1 MSAQYVLGIDLGTTN
16 CVLSYTP
23 LNTDTPDIRELRIP
37 QLVDAGTLERR
48 TMLPAFT
55 YLATEHDAGGGALD
69 LPWTR
74 EPQSREPQS
83 RERTFAVG
91 ELARRKA
98 ADAPQRTV
106 GAAKSWLCYSRVDRR
121 QPILPWNAPSE
132 VPKISPVTAARY
144 YLDHLVAAWQAE
156 HPEAP
161 VAAQRVVL
169 TVPASFDAAAREL
182 THDAAR
188 AAGLPPDLILL
199 EEPQAAV
206 YAWLAAQ
213 GEGWRK
219 SLRVG
224 DRLLVCDVG
233 GGTTDLTLI
242 EVTES
247 DGELALQ
254 RLAVGD
260 HLLVGGDNMD
270 LALAYDV
277 AERFAAGGHQL
288 DPWQSVSLWHACRN
302 AKETM
307 LASDGPA
314 THTISILGRGSKMIG
329 GTVSVEIERGTVL
342 QRLVD
347 GFFPHCQLKDRP
359 QRRSTSGFR
368 EIGLPYEHDTAVT
381 RHLAAFLTAH
391 AADVHSA
398 VPTHVLVNGGVFK
411 AGALQQ
417 RLLDVLGS
425 WTEGHTTPQLL
436 SGEHDLD
443 HSVARGAAHYGWAKH
458 RGGVRIR
465 GGVARSY
472 YIGIETAGLAIPGAA
487 RPLRALCVVPFGME
501 EGTQLDVPSSE
512 IGLVLGESAHFR
524 FFCSALRK
532 DDAPGLLL
540 DRWEEQELVETDS
553 LETALPT
560 DAASDEPYVPVRFQ
574 SRITELGM
582 FELWCVSTQS
592 AGRWKLEFSVRDE
605 GVTT

>member
-1 MSAQYVLGIDLGTTN
+1 
-16 CVLSYTP
+16 
-23 LNTDTPDIRELRIP
+23 
-37 QLVDAGTLERR
+37 
-48 TMLPAFT
+48 
-55 YLATEHDAGGGALD
+55 LD
-69 LPWTR
+69 LPWAPDR
-74 EPQSREPQS
+74 K
-83 RERTFAVG
+83 FAVG
-91 ELARRKA
+91 ELARRQA

-161 VAAQRVVL
+161 VSAQRVVL

-182 THDAAR
+182 THEAAL

-206 YAWLAAQ
+206 YAWLAAR

-242 EVTES
+242 EATES

-277 AERFAAGGHQL
+277 AERFAAAGHQL
-288 DPWQSVSLWHACRN
+288 DPWQAVSLWHACRN

-307 LASDGPA
+307 LASDGPE
-314 THTISILGRGSKMIG
+314 THTISILGRGSKLIG
-329 GTVSVEIERGTVL
+329 GTVSVEIDRGTVL

-347 GFFPHCQLKDRP
+347 GFFPHCQLKDQP
-359 QRRSTSGFR
+359 QRRSASGFR

-391 AADVHSA
+391 AADVQSA
-398 VPTHVLVNGGVFK
+398 VPTHVLLNGGVFK
-411 AGALQQ
+411 ADALQQ

-425 WTEGHTTPQLL
+425 WTKGNTAPQLL

-472 YIGIETAGLAIPGAA
+472 YIGIETAGLAIPDAA

-512 IGLVLGESAHFR
+512 IGLVLGEPAHFR
-524 FFCSALRK
+524 FFCSAVRK
-532 DDAPGLLL
+532 DDSPGLLL

-553 LETALPT
+553 LETVLPT
-560 DAASDEPYVPVRFQ
+560 DVAPDEPYVPVRFQ

-592 AGRWKLEFSVRDE
+592 DGRWKLEFSVRDE
-605 GVTT
+605 GATP

>member
-1 MSAQYVLGIDLGTTN
+1 MARAQLG
-16 CVLSYTP
+16 
-23 LNTDTPDIRELRIP
+23 
-37 QLVDAGTLERR
+37 Q
-48 TMLPAFT
+48 
-55 YLATEHDAGGGALD
+55 
-69 LPWTR
+69 
-74 EPQSREPQS
+74 
-83 RERTFAVG
+83 FAVG

-182 THDAAR
+182 THEAAL

-314 THTISILGRGSKMIG
+314 THT
-329 GTVSVEIERGTVL
+329 
-342 QRLVD
+342 D
-347 GFFPHCQLKDRP
+347 FH
-359 QRRSTSGFR
+359 SG
-368 EIGLPYEHDTAVT
+368 PW
-381 RHLAAFLTAH
+381 
-391 AADVHSA
+391 
-398 VPTHVLVNGGVFK
+398 
-411 AGALQQ
+411 QQ
-417 RLLDVLGS
+417 D
-425 WTEGHTTPQLL
+425 
-436 SGEHDLD
+436 
-443 HSVARGAAHYGWAKH
+443 
-458 RGGVRIR
+458 
-465 GGVARSY
+465 
-472 YIGIETAGLAIPGAA
+472 
-487 RPLRALCVVPFGME
+487 
-501 EGTQLDVPSSE
+501 
-512 IGLVLGESAHFR
+512 
-524 FFCSALRK
+524 
-532 DDAPGLLL
+532 
-540 DRWEEQELVETDS
+540 
-553 LETALPT
+553 
-560 DAASDEPYVPVRFQ
+560 
-574 SRITELGM
+574 
-582 FELWCVSTQS
+582 
-592 AGRWKLEFSVRDE
+592 
-605 GVTT
+605 